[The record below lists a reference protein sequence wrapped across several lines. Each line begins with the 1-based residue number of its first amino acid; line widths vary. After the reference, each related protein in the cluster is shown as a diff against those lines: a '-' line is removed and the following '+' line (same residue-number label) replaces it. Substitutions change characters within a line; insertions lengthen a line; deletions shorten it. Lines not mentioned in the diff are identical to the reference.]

1 MEHRIVLRVV
11 VLAAVLAFVSAC
23 TGAKQAR
30 SAKVV
35 PERLLGGTLRVG
47 VCCAVP
53 RQMETPTF
61 LDPQAP
67 FVVANGHREF
77 FRCCL
82 SRTLLSYTGR
92 PTASGGTVLHP
103 DLAIELPEVSPD
115 RLTWTFRLQPGIRY
129 APPMENME
137 ITSPDIVRAIE
148 RTTTPSI
155 GTEDYISVFE
165 MIEGVRAFADGE
177 AATIGGLETPD
188 DLTLRVQLT
197 EVTNDLGYRFAL
209 PATAPIPPSPS
220 DASARFGVATG
231 HDNGYGP
238 FLVASGP
245 YMIEGGSQLDPSA
258 PPKEQEPVSGFVP
271 GSSLTLVRNPSWSRE
286 TDGLRK
292 AYVNRIEV
300 EVIDRAE
307 ATRAVEAGSLDVLL
321 DGPAPP
327 EQVER
332 FEADPTLRDR
342 VFRERCNFVSFA
354 PMRLSTP
361 PFDDVHVRR
370 AANYAFDVE
379 RAAKLAATFEWGP
392 LGLLPFR
399 ETQHLAPDSTEAN
412 LLHDWDPYAFD
423 PQKAKAEMAL
433 SKYDTDRD
441 GRCDHPS
448 CRGVLAIDTD
458 FGPERRIDRVWEASF
473 ASIGIELDVRRL
485 PFGRFLEMTA
495 DPESPAAINLG
506 TFWEA
511 EYPSP
516 EPLLGSVFGSDG
528 IGVLGGA
535 NFSLLGAM
543 PDQLAAWGSPV
554 TTVPSTEDKIAECRA
569 RTSAAEQQCWA
580 ELDQML
586 MLQVVPAIPFIV
598 VEEVRV
604 VSDRIRT
611 FSLDQANGAVP
622 ALDQISV
629 APDA

>member
-379 RAAKLAATFEWGP
+379 RAAKLAASGGRWACCRSARPNTSPRTARRRTCCTTGTPTRSIPRRPRRRWHC
-392 LGLLPFR
+392 R
-399 ETQHLAPDSTEAN
+399 STTPTGTA
-412 LLHDWDPYAFD
+412 
-423 PQKAKAEMAL
+423 
-433 SKYDTDRD
+433 
-441 GRCDHPS
+441 G
-448 CRGVLAIDTD
+448 AITH
-458 FGPERRIDRVWEASF
+458 RA
-473 ASIGIELDVRRL
+473 
-485 PFGRFLEMTA
+485 
-495 DPESPAAINLG
+495 
-506 TFWEA
+506 
-511 EYPSP
+511 
-516 EPLLGSVFGSDG
+516 
-528 IGVLGGA
+528 GA
-535 NFSLLGAM
+535 CS
-543 PDQLAAWGSPV
+543 
-554 TTVPSTEDKIAECRA
+554 PST
-569 RTSAAEQQCWA
+569 RTS
-580 ELDQML
+580 D
-586 MLQVVPAIPFIV
+586 
-598 VEEVRV
+598 R
-604 VSDRIRT
+604 SDASTGCGRRHSHLSASSST
-611 FSLDQANGAVP
+611 SAVFP
-622 ALDQISV
+622 SV
-629 APDA
+629 ASWR